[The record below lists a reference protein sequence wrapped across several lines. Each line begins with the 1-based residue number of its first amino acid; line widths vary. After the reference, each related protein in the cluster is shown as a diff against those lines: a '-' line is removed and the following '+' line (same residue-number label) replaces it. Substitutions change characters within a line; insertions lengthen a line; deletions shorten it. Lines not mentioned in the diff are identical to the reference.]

1 MFSNCQGYSM
11 NETIV
16 KGKIVVCERK
26 DGYSV
31 YDKRDAV
38 KSLGGLGVIIVDDE
52 SRAVAENYREFPA
65 TVISSKD
72 AEYILSYLNSTK

>member
-1 MFSNCQGYSM
+1 ME
-11 NETIV
+11 ETMV

-31 YDKRDAV
+31 YGKRDAV
-38 KSLGGLGVIIVDDE
+38 KSLGGIGVIIVDDE
-52 SRAVAENYREFPA
+52 SRVVGENYKAFPA

-72 AEYILSYLNSTK
+72 AEDNLS